1 MEFAIGGGELA
12 WLVIVVVVAGIASG
26 LLAGVF
32 GVGGGAI
39 VVPVLY
45 EVFGLFG
52 VPETV
57 RMQLCVGTSL
67 AIMAPT
73 TIRSY
78 LAHRAHG
85 LATDEVLRQWMI
97 PTIVGVG
104 AGSILAV
111 FAPSALFRS
120 AFAVIATFIA
130 LKLLFGRASW
140 VVAHDL
146 PGRALMSVYGFII
159 GLCSSLMGVSGGS
172 LSNFILTL
180 YGRPIHQAVAIAAGI
195 TVPISIAGAVGYAFA
210 GIPHQALLPPYSIGY
225 VSLVAVAVIAPLSSW
240 TAPYG
245 ARLAHWLPKRALEIA
260 FGCFLLLAASRF
272 IVSIIW

>member
-1 MEFAIGGGELA
+1 MDFGIGGGELA
-12 WLVIVVVVAGIASG
+12 WLVVVIVVAGITSG
-26 LLAGVF
+26 LLAGLF
-32 GVGGGAI
+32 GVGGGAV

-52 VPETV
+52 VPEAV
-57 RMQLCVGTSL
+57 LMQLCVGTSL

-78 LAHRAHG
+78 LAHRAKG
-85 LATDEVLRQWMI
+85 IATDDVLRRWMV

-104 AGSILAV
+104 VGSILAV

-120 AFAVIATFIA
+120 AFAVIATFISF
-130 LKLLFGRASW
+130 KLLFGRANW
-140 VVAHDL
+140 VISHDL
-146 PGRALMSVYGFII
+146 PGRTLMSVYGFII

-195 TVPISIAGAVGYAFA
+195 TVPIALAGTVGYALA
-210 GIPHQALLPPYSIGY
+210 GLPHQAMLPPFSVGY
-225 VSLVAVAVIAPLSSW
+225 VSLVALAVIAPLSTW

-245 ARLAHWLPKRALEIA
+245 ARLAHWLPKRKLEIA

-272 IVSIIW
+272 IVSMVW